1 MNQRLLYLGILLST
15 GLAWGSTQTLGKIAV
30 STGHGPF
37 GLIFWQMVI
46 GALVL
51 APFAGRFVPGRRQV
65 LWAVLIAVIGTLVPN
80 TTFYLSIE
88 RLPAGIMS
96 ILIATV
102 PIIAFPMAVALGMDR
117 PSLPRIVGLAC
128 GITGVALIA
137 LPGASLPDAAMVA
150 FIPLALIGPLFYA
163 VEGNVVARMGT
174 PGMTAVQ
181 AMCLVS
187 AIGAVMILPVTLGT
201 GQWINPLA
209 AWGRA
214 EGALALS
221 SVAHAFAY
229 AAYVWLA
236 ARAGAV
242 FAAQVSYIVTGSG
255 VIWAMV
261 LLGERFSP
269 LVWAALLV
277 MLGGLALVMPR
288 PRSVQAI

>member
-1 MNQRLLYLGILLST
+1 M
-15 GLAWGSTQTLGKIAV
+15 LGKIAV

-46 GALVL
+46 GAAVL
-51 APFAGRFVPGRRQV
+51 APFAGRFAVGRRQV
-65 LWAVLIAVIGTLVPN
+65 GFAVLIAVIGTLIPN
-80 TTFYLSIE
+80 TTFYISVE

-102 PIIAFPMAVALGMDR
+102 PILAFPLALALGMDKAS
-117 PSLPRIVGLAC
+117 PARIIGLLCGLA
-128 GITGVALIA
+128 GVALIA
-137 LPGASLPDAAMVA
+137 LPEASLPAAAMVA

-181 AMCLVS
+181 AMFLVS
-187 AIGAVMILPVTLGT
+187 CVGSVMILPVTLIS
-201 GQWINPLA
+201 GQWINPIA
-209 AWGRA
+209 VFGRA
-214 EGALALS
+214 EVALVIS

-236 ARAGAV
+236 AKAGAV
-242 FAAQVSYIVTGSG
+242 FASQVSYIVTGSG

-261 LLGERFSP
+261 ILDERFSAWI
-269 LVWAALLV
+269 WAALAV
-277 MLGGLALVMPR
+277 MLLGLALVSPR
-288 PRSVQAI
+288 PRAASPL